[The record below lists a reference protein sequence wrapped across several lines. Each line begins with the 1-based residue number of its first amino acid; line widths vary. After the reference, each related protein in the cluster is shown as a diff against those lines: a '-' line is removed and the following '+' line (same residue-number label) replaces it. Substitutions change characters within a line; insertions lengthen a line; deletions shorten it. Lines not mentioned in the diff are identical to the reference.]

1 MAQSVRNLKYI
12 SALLGAAGLCAGSCT
27 TGAETAIS
35 EDALTAYP
43 SYSGSYEGFSLKI
56 DERFDRFDETLWRT
70 GDGAVGGES
79 KCRFHPEGAAVE
91 DGILKLFVKEQSVP
105 GSWSYDH
112 EQEKGPYDYIC
123 GELRTR
129 DEVTFHYGRIEARMK
144 APNRET
150 ASGYISSL
158 FTYRFD
164 KDPASP
170 HPDSIEWEEIDV
182 ELEGGRPDKFQ
193 ANLIYGKDTWEWWR
207 TRVYGAWE
215 DKIEVGPVDDWRVF
229 AIEWLPE
236 SISWYVDG
244 ELVKTLR
251 ASDIDCDPECLPPQ
265 ELPTPIP
272 NNPTTI
278 FMNFWIPVDDVQDY
292 FGGNKE
298 RNQYPMT
305 AEYDWF
311 RYYEWDGP
319 DSAEP
324 S

>member
-1 MAQSVRNLKYI
+1 MTCEHRTITKV
-12 SALLGAAGLCAGSCT
+12 SALAGVTVLGVTGCAT
-27 TGAETAIS
+27 PPAQDEQTNNLI
-35 EDALTAYP
+35 AYP
-43 SYSGSYEGFSLKI
+43 SYSGVYPGYSLKI

-79 KCRFHPEGAAVE
+79 KCRFHPDGVAVK
-91 DGILKLFVKEQSVP
+91 DGVLRLFVREKSVP
-105 GSWSYDH
+105 GSWSFDH
-112 EQEKGPYDYIC
+112 EQEKGPYDYVC
-123 GELRTR
+123 GELRTL
-129 DEVTFHYGRIEARMK
+129 DEVEFHYGRIEARMK
-144 APNRET
+144 APNRAT

-164 KDPASP
+164 KDPFSEQ
-170 HPDSIEWEEIDV
+170 PDATEWEEIDV

-215 DKIEVGPVDDWRVF
+215 DKIDVGPVDDWRVF
-229 AIEWLPE
+229 AIEWRPDA
-236 SISWYVDG
+236 IRWYVDG
-244 ELVKTLR
+244 ELVKTLT
-251 ASDIDCDPECLPPQ
+251 AADIDCDPECIAPQ
-265 ELPTPIP
+265 ERPTPIP

-278 FMNFWIPVDDVQDY
+278 FMNFWIPVDEVQDY

-298 RNQYPMT
+298 RNQYPMI

-311 RYYEWDGP
+311 RYYAWDGTE
-319 DSAEP
+319 SADP